1 MPEIKVSLC
10 AFADEASASLD
21 GQIAALKRNAVA
33 FLEIRGVD
41 GKNVSELSEK
51 EIKEVAARLSDAGI
65 RTFSIGSPIGKIRLD
80 EDFEAHLD
88 TFKRLCEYSVILG
101 ATRMRI
107 FSFYAAEKKRF
118 DTDAVFTRLM
128 RICDAAPSELVLC
141 HENEK
146 SIFGDTPERCVEI
159 FSALPRLKAVFDPA
173 NFVQCGVDTL
183 KAWDTL
189 HTFVDYIHIKD
200 ALRDGSIVPAGNG
213 EGNVLSIISSYL
225 AQGGEFITCEPHLQS
240 FSGLSDLEHGEKT
253 KIADCSL
260 SNDEAFDLG
269 VSSTKAIIEKIIKG
283 SFH

>member
-1 MPEIKVSLC
+1 MPEMKVSLC

-33 FLEIRGVD
+33 FLEIRGVN
-41 GKNVSELSEK
+41 GKNVSKLSEK
-51 EIKEVAARLSDAGI
+51 EIKEVAARLSNAGI

-107 FSFYAAEKKRF
+107 FSFYAAEGKKF
-118 DTDAVFTRLM
+118 DADAVFTRLM

-146 SIFGDTPERCVEI
+146 CIFGDTPERCVEI

-200 ALRDGSIVPAGNG
+200 ALLDGSIVPAGNG
-213 EGNVLSIISSYL
+213 EGNVSRIISSYL

-253 KIADCSL
+253 NIADCSL

>member
-1 MPEIKVSLC
+1 MPEMKVSLC

-107 FSFYAAEKKRF
+107 FSFYAAEGKKF
-118 DTDAVFTRLM
+118 DADAVFTRLM

-200 ALRDGSIVPAGNG
+200 ALLDGSIVPAGNG
-213 EGNVLSIISSYL
+213 EGNVSRIISSYL

-253 KIADCSL
+253 NIADCSL

>member
-1 MPEIKVSLC
+1 MPEMKVSLC

-88 TFKRLCEYSVILG
+88 TFKRLCEYALILG

-107 FSFYAAEKKRF
+107 FSFYAAERKRF

-213 EGNVLSIISSYL
+213 EGNVLSIIASYL
-225 AQGGEFITCEPHLQS
+225 TQGGEFITCEPHLQS

>member
-1 MPEIKVSLC
+1 MPEMKVSLC

-51 EIKEVAARLSDAGI
+51 EIKEVAARLADAGI

-107 FSFYAAEKKRF
+107 FSFYAAEGKKF
-118 DTDAVFTRLM
+118 DADAVFTRLM

-200 ALRDGSIVPAGNG
+200 ALLDGSIVPAGNG
-213 EGNVLSIISSYL
+213 EGNVSRIISSYL

-253 KIADCSL
+253 NIADCSL